1 MNLQDTLAVAA
12 TVVAALGGGGAI
24 VLALSSWLGKLWAT
38 RLMERDRAEHAQLL
52 ERLRA
57 SLRAEHDD
65 RMSRMETALDIYKD
79 RFLKAHHDKL
89 ATYRMGVDIIATLLA
104 DLDRAHRLSPEQA
117 AVAVDTFNRER
128 IRLYGYLGML
138 APQPVM
144 DAQDALIDYLLLI
157 VHGNTVYEWA
167 KVRELALKLV
177 NEVRKD
183 IGIDESPIEYRGN
196 L

>member
-1 MNLQDTLAVAA
+1 MALGDTFAVAA
-12 TVVAALGGGGAI
+12 AVVTALGGGGVI
-24 VLALSSWLGKLWAT
+24 VLALSSWLGKLWAN
-38 RLMERDRAEHAQLL
+38 RLMEHDRVEHAQHL

-65 RMSRMETALDIYKD
+65 RMSRMDTALDIYKD

-89 ATYRMGVDIIATLLA
+89 ATYRMAVDMIATLLA
-104 DLDRAHRLSPEQA
+104 DLDRSHRLSPEQA
-117 AVAVDTFNRER
+117 AVSVDTFNRDR

-138 APQPVM
+138 APQQVM

-157 VHGNTVYEWA
+157 VHRNAVYEWA
-167 KVRELALKLV
+167 KVRDLALKLL

-183 IGIDESPIEYRGN
+183 VGIDQSPIEYRGN